1 MMRITFKFTIYILM
15 SASLVACGGGGGGG
29 SGSGGSSSA
38 SSPVQ
43 NESANGIWSGIT
55 TTPGYG
61 SSETVAFFNDGEL
74 VAINIDYDEFYQGTY
89 KINGSS
95 ISATN
100 IRGYEVGGPYG
111 GNGSFEGIV
120 SSQGTLRATVDA
132 STGTTS
138 DLDLVYESAYSE
150 RSISLSDLTGSWSG
164 SVPGLSFAIIIDQSG
179 SFAASGSDGC
189 SVSGQLTIPRADR
202 NMIKGDLTISGSN
215 CLVSGNYSGLAVLAD
230 NFEVNDTLLIGY
242 SNNNYGFAYGAVR
255 N

>member
-1 MMRITFKFTIYILM
+1 MA
-15 SASLVACGGGGGGG
+15 ASLVACGGGGGSGSGSGGGG
-29 SGSGGSSSA
+29 SGGGGSSSA

-43 NESANGIWSGIT
+43 NESANGIWTGIASIAGVGT
-55 TTPGYG
+55 SDTM
-61 SSETVAFFNDGEL
+61 AFFNDGEFIA
-74 VAINIDYDEFYQGTY
+74 VNFDFEEFYQGTY
-89 KINGSS
+89 NINGSN

-100 IRGYEVGGPYG
+100 FKGYELGGLYG
-111 GNGSFEGIV
+111 GNGNLQGVV
-120 SSQGTLRATVDA
+120 SSQGTLRATVDT
-132 STGTTS
+132 SLGTTG
-138 DLDLVYESAYSE
+138 DLDLVYETAVSE

-202 NMIKGDLTISGSN
+202 NMIKGDLTVSGSN

-230 NFEVNDTLLIGY
+230 NFEVNDTLVIGY
-242 SNNNYGFAYGAVR
+242 SNNNYGFAYAADR